1 MEHVF
6 SLKHVLYAAKLKE
19 MVTTYLCNK
28 GDDKEFVRN
37 TFSALWQMYFPKMDY
52 SKFLDDA
59 ELPLYH
65 ILALHGIPYR
75 DHYLHQFQVFL
86 LGSCILDRLMDINQP
101 DIAKNPNIDKQWL
114 ITSSFHDMAYPL
126 QSYEDWAK
134 GFFKE
139 SLNIPDLGTLDIK
152 SYFVDRSLLS
162 STGYIVNTLC
172 EKYFGKRLE
181 GNWIDQEKALILFSH
196 DRISRTKHHCILSS
210 LYLLKQALA
219 EYPEEHNELV
229 TDLFVPSALAIVL
242 HHYDQ
247 VFKKLPPNDKAW
259 KDLEKA
265 ERVLH
270 SLEFKTDPLTCL
282 LMFCDSAQ
290 EWGRPK
296 LEQPS
301 TEDTKVDNQ
310 RFVLEKCDIKP
321 SGCSITIKAP
331 YLESI
336 DEKFEIKDGELTR
349 LKKFLRV
356 PQDFSFEINLLD
368 KSDTPRP
375 HRFIC
380 SK

>member
-1 MEHVF
+1 
-6 SLKHVLYAAKLKE
+6 
-19 MVTTYLCNK
+19 
-28 GDDKEFVRN
+28 
-37 TFSALWQMYFPKMDY
+37 MD
-52 SKFLDDA
+52 
-59 ELPLYH
+59 
-65 ILALHGIPYR
+65 
-75 DHYLHQFQVFL
+75 V
-86 LGSCILDRLMDINQP
+86 NQP
-101 DIAKNPNIDKQWL
+101 DIVKNPNIDKQWL

-126 QSYEDWAK
+126 QLYEDWAK

-139 SLNIPDLGTLDIK
+139 SLNIPDLGKLDIK

-162 STGYIVNTLC
+162 STGYIVNILC

-181 GNWIDQEKALILFSH
+181 GNWIDQEKALILFFH

-219 EYPEEHNELV
+219 EYTEEHTELV

-242 HHYDQ
+242 HHYEQ
-247 VFKKLPPNDKAW
+247 VFRDLKLTNGERDTAW
-259 KDLEKA
+259 ENLVKA
-265 ERVLH
+265 ERVLK

-301 TEDTKVDNQ
+301 TEDTKEDNQ
-310 RFVLEKCDIKP
+310 RFLLEKCDIKS

-336 DEKFEIKDGELTR
+336 DEKFDSKDGELTR

-356 PQDFSFEINLLD
+356 PPDFSFEIVLLD
-368 KSDTPRP
+368 SSDEPRT
-375 HRFIC
+375 HRFKS